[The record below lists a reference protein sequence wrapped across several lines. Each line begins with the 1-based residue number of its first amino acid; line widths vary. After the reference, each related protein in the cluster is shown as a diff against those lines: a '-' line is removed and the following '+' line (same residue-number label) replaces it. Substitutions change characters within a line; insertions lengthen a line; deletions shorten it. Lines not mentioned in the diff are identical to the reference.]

1 MANFFTAWLFSKL
14 RAFCIP
20 WIWPIMLVVVPA
32 CIIENQLILHS
43 SNGGFEMWQLE
54 FQAYFVQIGAFIKS
68 IYADQ
73 SVGK

>member
-1 MANFFTAWLFSKL
+1 
-14 RAFCIP
+14 
-20 WIWPIMLVVVPA
+20 MLVVVPA

-54 FQAYFVQIGAFIKS
+54 FEAYFVQIGAFIKS

>member
-1 MANFFTAWLFSKL
+1 MDMANYAGGGTPTLQQ
-14 RAFCIP
+14 P
-20 WIWPIMLVVVPA
+20 

-43 SNGGFEMWQLE
+43 SNGGFEMRQLE
-54 FQAYFVQIGAFIKS
+54 FDAYFVQIGAFIKS